1 MVGAFECRGR
11 IIGTVRI
18 IPMNQ
23 GLAPCEAV
31 LERQSLLP
39 GHYYENSWEI
49 GRLVIGPQYRHGYET
64 VKKCLQLTLLH
75 LVEAVNIKNG
85 FALCNPVLG
94 RLYRRFG
101 FSVVVKNAWEG
112 STGSFSLIH
121 GPVAAVLN
129 ALAEPGASGPSP
141 HEVTQ

>member
-1 MVGAFECRGR
+1 
-11 IIGTVRI
+11 
-18 IPMNQ
+18 MNQ